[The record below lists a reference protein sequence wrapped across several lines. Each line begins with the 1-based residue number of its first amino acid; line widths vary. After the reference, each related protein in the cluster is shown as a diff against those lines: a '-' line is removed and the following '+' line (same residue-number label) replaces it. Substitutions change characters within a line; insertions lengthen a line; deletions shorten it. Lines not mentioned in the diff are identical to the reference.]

1 MAIYHLSMK
10 PISRAQGRSATG
22 AAAYRAGVR
31 IVDERTGVAHDY
43 TRKRGVLYTELIL
56 PGGGSADRAEFWN
69 RLERHHKRGDAVLA
83 REIEVSLPRDLP
95 YEARQQLALEYAREL
110 AERYGVAVDVALHA
124 PRTITDRDLKANP
137 DQYWEIDPYTGRR
150 HNGNWHAHLLLS
162 ACHVQPDGTLGK
174 KVVELDP
181 IHCQR
186 AKIEN
191 AADRE
196 RARWAELCNE
206 ALARH
211 QIAERVDHRS
221 FEAQG
226 ITDRLPGRH
235 LGPAALGY
243 ERRTGQPSR
252 RRLDIEAEIAE
263 RLALAKELG
272 ELEREAQALE
282 QSIIDLSMDIARA
295 KAEKAAA
302 EKAAFDTIEAALRQ
316 PKPSLSRSA
325 KPKPA
330 KPDDA
335 VRAEFL
341 GCSKEDVITAL
352 RQAKEELRRLEGDF
366 MRIDRQIREARDAR
380 SFAEEMLED
389 KEEELKR
396 WRDEHWIRM
405 AFGFD
410 NTELIEEVRAAE
422 KEVERL
428 RLEEQ
433 RIEQSLAGE
442 RKALRDAAWAARE
455 RRDALHELLNELR
468 AAERERKAREAQ
480 QDEPRIE
487 HRSRG
492 LEM

>member
-1 MAIYHLSMK
+1 MY
-10 PISRAQGRSATG
+10 
-22 AAAYRAGVR
+22 
-31 IVDERTGVAHDY
+31 
-43 TRKRGVLYTELIL
+43 KR
-56 PGGGSADRAEFWN
+56 
-69 RLERHHKRGDAVLA
+69 
-83 REIEVSLPRDLP
+83 
-95 YEARQQLALEYAREL
+95 Q
-110 AERYGVAVDVALHA
+110 
-124 PRTITDRDLKANP
+124 
-137 DQYWEIDPYTGRR
+137 
-150 HNGNWHAHLLLS
+150 
-162 ACHVQPDGTLGK
+162 
-174 KVVELDP
+174 P

-316 PKPSLSRSA
+316 PQPSSPRSA

-330 KPDDA
+330 KPADA

-341 GCSKEDVITAL
+341 GCSKEEVITAL
-352 RQAKEELRRLEGDF
+352 QQAEEDLRRFNGDF
-366 MRIDRQIREARDAR
+366 MRIDRQIRKARDAR

-405 AFGFD
+405 AFGLD
-410 NTELIEEVRAAE
+410 NTELIEEVREAE

-442 RKALRDAAWAARE
+442 RKALRDAAWAAQV
-455 RRDALHELLNELR
+455 RRDALRELLDELKD
-468 AAERERKAREAQ
+468 AERKAREAQ

-487 HRSRG
+487 HQSRRM
-492 LEM
+492 EI